1 MRLNV
6 KDSMLIVLL
15 IVIAVLVVVLI
26 FTATTYM
33 DGSKLIGKET
43 NNIKGINIKFSI
55 RDMNEEER
63 VLELDQNEVQNFV
76 KILQSSKFK
85 RTGKKID
92 GGGCSITVTMTDGRV
107 EKFALVED
115 GEYILYKN
123 NYYKSYSAI
132 GYFVSD
138 LFKTE

>member
-55 RDMNEEER
+55 RDMNEDC
-63 VLELDQNEVQNFV
+63 L
-76 KILQSSKFK
+76 
-85 RTGKKID
+85 
-92 GGGCSITVTMTDGRV
+92 
-107 EKFALVED
+107 
-115 GEYILYKN
+115 LYT
-123 NYYKSYSAI
+123 SPSPR
-132 GYFVSD
+132 D
-138 LFKTE
+138 P

>member
-15 IVIAVLVVVLI
+15 IVIAVLVVALI

-92 GGGCSITVTMTDGRV
+92 GGGGSMGSGTATDVWHCIRTIITRV
-107 EKFALVED
+107 IPL
-115 GEYILYKN
+115 
-123 NYYKSYSAI
+123 SAI
-132 GYFVSD
+132 
-138 LFKTE
+138 LFLIYSRQSKSRFDVL

>member
-76 KILQSSKFK
+76 KILQSS
-85 RTGKKID
+85 
-92 GGGCSITVTMTDGRV
+92 CSITVTMTDGRE